1 MYLDILYQMY
11 ELLFTAASTTTT
23 GQRWSAQNWLRWLL
37 FGDTSDLRGQY
48 FGPIQPGP
56 LTSNEPSAPLAHGKG
71 FLSILFFRIAKAKSY
86 LCNEPESRIIY
97 CKKSPFKI
105 KDQIFY

>member
-11 ELLFTAASTTTT
+11 ELLFTAASTTPT

-56 LTSNEPSAPLAHGKG
+56 LTSNEPSAPLAHGKV
-71 FLSILFFRIAKAKSY
+71 FYLFFSLELQKPKVTYVMNQKAGLFPLK
-86 LCNEPESRIIY
+86 RVH
-97 CKKSPFKI
+97 
-105 KDQIFY
+105 

>member
-1 MYLDILYQMY
+1 MY
-11 ELLFTAASTTTT
+11 ELLFTAASTTPT

-71 FLSILFFRIAKAKSY
+71 FLSILFFRIAKAKSIRQY
-86 LCNEPESRIIY
+86 FVLRGNAGATQNYPHVPP
-97 CKKSPFKI
+97 K
-105 KDQIFY
+105 